1 MSNILG
7 IVSPE
12 NDTVIV
18 EGLMDYRPIPAIS
31 FLGRYRLIDFAI
43 SNFSNSHIDHIKVF
57 VKNQPRSLIEQ
68 LGSGRHYGI
77 NSKRGRLQILY
88 NDLSGISAL
97 YNTDINTYLRNMEF
111 IEEADEKYVAIT
123 PGYQICAVDYRDV
136 VKQHEEEGADVTVL
150 YKQTDRAKE
159 RFIGCPALTLDNGYV
174 IESVTN
180 LGKRKN
186 AAISM
191 ETYVMA
197 KDMFVKL
204 VREAHAE
211 SSAYSLRDILR
222 DKIGKLRIMGYSY
235 KGYFACINS
244 MNSYYKTSMELLD
257 YETAKDLFRPDW
269 PIYTKTNDSAPAFY
283 GEDAKVE
290 HSVIA
295 NGCRIEGT
303 VINSALGRGVIVEKG
318 AIVKDA
324 ILLPFSH
331 IGKDCHVEY
340 AVVDKWAKVNRVKE
354 VKGTSSYD
362 VAYIRR
368 RDKI

>member
-1 MSNILG
+1 MSKILG

-31 FLGRYRLIDFAI
+31 FLGRYRLIDFAV
-43 SNFSNSHIDHIKVF
+43 SNLSNSHIDHIKVF
-57 VKNQPRSLIEQ
+57 VKKQPRSLIEQ
-68 LGSGRHYGI
+68 LGDGRQYGI

-88 NDLSGISAL
+88 NDLGGMSSL
-97 YNTDINTYLRNMEF
+97 YNTDINTYLRNIEF
-111 IEEADEKYVAIT
+111 IEDADEEYVAIT
-123 PGYQICAVDYRDV
+123 PGYQIYSLDFQKVLA
-136 VKQHEEEGADVTVL
+136 QHLETGADVTVL
-150 YKQTDRAKE
+150 YKTTDRAKE
-159 RFIGCPALTLDNGYV
+159 RFIGCPALT
-174 IESVTN
+174 IEKGLVTESYTN

-191 ETYVMA
+191 ETYFMS
-197 KDMFVKL
+197 KELFIKL
-204 VREAHAE
+204 VREAHAA

-222 DKIGKLRIMGYSY
+222 DKLGSLVIMGYHY

-257 YETAKDLFRPDW
+257 YSTAKELFRPEW
-269 PIYTKTNDSAPAFY
+269 PIYTKTNDSVPAFY
-283 GEDAKVE
+283 GPEAHAE

-303 VINSALGRGVIVEKG
+303 VINSALGRGVVVEKG
-318 AIVKDA
+318 AVVKDA

-340 AVVDKWAKVNRVKE
+340 AVVDKWAKVNRIKE
-354 VKGTSSYD
+354 IRGTSSFD

-368 RDKI
+368 RDNI